1 MINRKK
7 CIDKMADRI
16 PLIVNPGA
24 SQIQE
29 LQNSDD
35 LVLSGQ
41 LKMTGIANAGDSD
54 IGLSGGSDAK
64 AVIGITSTSS
74 NLSQLSIDCRNN
86 ADNASLNV
94 ADFKVGTSD
103 KIELVVKGDVT
114 ATNFIKTDGTPI
126 ATNAPTF
133 KALLNADQQITSTP
147 TNTTPNSQKIEFG
160 TEEFDSDGC
169 FNNTNSNATLNGIT
183 VPSYSFAP
191 NVAGFYFVSASAS
204 PRHTSSSGLIT
215 FSHIKIFKN
224 NVLIASCVSDIHTN
238 SEDNENTQTA
248 STIIQ
253 MNGTSDTIHV
263 ETAVETDG
271 GENASQLKII
281 KNDVTNYFFAYKLIT

>member
-1 MINRKK
+1 
-7 CIDKMADRI
+7 MADRI

-35 LVLSGQ
+35 LVLNGQ

-54 IGLSGGSDAK
+54 ISLSGGSDAK

-94 ADFKVGTSD
+94 ADFKVGTSN

-133 KALLNADQQITSTP
+133 KALLNADQPITFTP
-147 TNTTPNSQKIEFG
+147 TNTTPNSQKIQFG
-160 TEEFDSDGC
+160 TEEFDEGGC
-169 FNNTNSNATLNGIT
+169 YNNTSSNATLNGIT
-183 VPSYSFAP
+183 VPPYSFAP

-204 PRHTSSSGLIT
+204 PQMTSAIIT
-215 FSHIKIFKN
+215 FSHVKIFKN
-224 NVLIASCVSDIHTN
+224 NVLVASCVSHTN
-238 SEDNENTQTA
+238 VHEDNENTQTA
-248 STIIQ
+248 STIVQ

-271 GENASQLKII
+271 SGAASALKIESS
-281 KNDVTNYFFAYKLIT
+281 DLTNYFFAYKLIT